1 MSIRHFVNKI
11 LAGGVVVDCSF
22 TGQYIV
28 DVNLKFRH
36 IAITPHNNIVAVLC
50 DVSQL
55 WSLCTFESASVS
67 METPRA

>member
-36 IAITPHNNIVAVLC
+36 IAITPHNNN
-50 DVSQL
+50 SR
-55 WSLCTFESASVS
+55 SV
-67 METPRA
+67 M